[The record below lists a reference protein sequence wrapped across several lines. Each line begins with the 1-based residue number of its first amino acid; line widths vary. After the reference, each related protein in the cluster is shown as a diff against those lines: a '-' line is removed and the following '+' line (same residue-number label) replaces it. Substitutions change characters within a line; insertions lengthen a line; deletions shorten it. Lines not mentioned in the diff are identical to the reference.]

1 MSQYIQL
8 YQIQDGVAL
17 QNRVT
22 TIENFLENGDF
33 EVNEVNGMN
42 GVIQNNLM
50 VGYTDNTDLCSNL
63 TMEVLGKT
71 LFHDQVQIIGN
82 TIFGKETDNAEDV
95 SNNDTNLYVYGDLR
109 IMDGGNI
116 IIEDVS
122 NTTVTELRTEVK
134 ITDSIDISND
144 GTNVAM
150 IVNQL
155 HTATE
160 DIVQFRDNGVNVFTI
175 GANGKTFIKG
185 DVSVNSILDI
195 SGIVTT
201 QNNFV
206 LLTKSTEKMIVDV
219 SGNIQMINSDP
230 SYSALDI
237 SATSALKIPIGTS
250 EERPSDLKAGQ
261 IRYNTTNSQFEGY
274 NTTNSWQGLG
284 GVIDIDQDT
293 KIIAE
298 TNPLDDNDEIQIF
311 TAGDERMKVDAS
323 GNIQMMNSNPDYSA
337 LDISGTSSL
346 AIPRGTIDE
355 RPATN
360 SSAPR
365 SLRFNSDT
373 SLCEVYTE
381 SNIWSGIPVYKAEQ
395 PPALLDISQVRLS
408 ETVTVN
414 WEKFPD
420 IYKDVFDGKC
430 YPIYLQTFVDIS
442 FTDIN
447 STSSNGWKTIIIGA
461 VIMMNWVTV
470 QHLTQVLY
478 LTA

>member
-17 QNRVT
+17 QNRVV

-250 EERPSDLKAGQ
+250 EQRPSDLKAGQ

-274 NTTNSWQGLG
+274 NTKFAR
-284 GVIDIDQDT
+284 I
-293 KIIAE
+293 
-298 TNPLDDNDEIQIF
+298 
-311 TAGDERMKVDAS
+311 RR
-323 GNIQMMNSNPDYSA
+323 SN
-337 LDISGTSSL
+337 
-346 AIPRGTIDE
+346 
-355 RPATN
+355 
-360 SSAPR
+360 
-365 SLRFNSDT
+365 
-373 SLCEVYTE
+373 
-381 SNIWSGIPVYKAEQ
+381 
-395 PPALLDISQVRLS
+395 
-408 ETVTVN
+408 
-414 WEKFPD
+414 
-420 IYKDVFDGKC
+420 
-430 YPIYLQTFVDIS
+430 
-442 FTDIN
+442 
-447 STSSNGWKTIIIGA
+447 
-461 VIMMNWVTV
+461 
-470 QHLTQVLY
+470 
-478 LTA
+478 

>member
-1 MSQYIQL
+1 MN
-8 YQIQDGVAL
+8 AK
-17 QNRVT
+17 
-22 TIENFLENGDF
+22 
-33 EVNEVNGMN
+33 N
-42 GVIQNNLM
+42 GVIQENFM

-63 TMEVLGKT
+63 TMDVSGKT
-71 LFHDQVQIIGN
+71 LFRDQVQILGN

-261 IRYNTTNSQFEGY
+261 IRYNT
-274 NTTNSWQGLG
+274 
-284 GVIDIDQDT
+284 
-293 KIIAE
+293 K
-298 TNPLDDNDEIQIF
+298 
-311 TAGDERMKVDAS
+311 
-323 GNIQMMNSNPDYSA
+323 
-337 LDISGTSSL
+337 
-346 AIPRGTIDE
+346 
-355 RPATN
+355 
-360 SSAPR
+360 
-365 SLRFNSDT
+365 
-373 SLCEVYTE
+373 
-381 SNIWSGIPVYKAEQ
+381 
-395 PPALLDISQVRLS
+395 
-408 ETVTVN
+408 
-414 WEKFPD
+414 
-420 IYKDVFDGKC
+420 
-430 YPIYLQTFVDIS
+430 
-442 FTDIN
+442 
-447 STSSNGWKTIIIGA
+447 
-461 VIMMNWVTV
+461 
-470 QHLTQVLY
+470 
-478 LTA
+478 

>member
-1 MSQYIQL
+1 MK
-8 YQIQDGVAL
+8 D
-17 QNRVT
+17 T
-22 TIENFLENGDF
+22 TP
-33 EVNEVNGMN
+33 
-42 GVIQNNLM
+42 NL
-50 VGYTDNTDLCSNL
+50 
-63 TMEVLGKT
+63 
-71 LFHDQVQIIGN
+71 
-82 TIFGKETDNAEDV
+82 
-95 SNNDTNLYVYGDLR
+95 
-109 IMDGGNI
+109 
-116 IIEDVS
+116 
-122 NTTVTELRTEVK
+122 
-134 ITDSIDISND
+134 
-144 GTNVAM
+144 
-150 IVNQL
+150 
-155 HTATE
+155 
-160 DIVQFRDNGVNVFTI
+160 
-175 GANGKTFIKG
+175 
-185 DVSVNSILDI
+185 
-195 SGIVTT
+195 
-201 QNNFV
+201 
-206 LLTKSTEKMIVDV
+206 
-219 SGNIQMINSDP
+219 
-230 SYSALDI
+230 
-237 SATSALKIPIGTS
+237 
-250 EERPSDLKAGQ
+250 
-261 IRYNTTNSQFEGY
+261 
-274 NTTNSWQGLG
+274 QGLG

-323 GNIQMMNSNPDYSA
+323 GNIQMINSNPDYSA

-395 PPALLDISQVRLS
+395 PPALIVPSNISQVRLS

-461 VIMMNWVTV
+461 GNYDELGNSTTPDTSFVFNSVVSTNYDENNKIDDDGYSTIEFTNKPISTIDLIASTQDDSFDLCIYGVNKAEQCQITIIHATV
-470 QHLTQVLY
+470 QLKQQMLLERLKLLHLNHLEKQTFI
-478 LTA
+478 